1 MKKEQTFDEI
11 LTSVLETYESNPNQN
26 LDSLISD
33 ECNKYGLSDEQVK
46 LLKDVNDYIDS
57 FANKA
62 ESLVKAKAEGK
73 SRKRWIMEELDR
85 ITEGRDEK
93 EKAQIMSAISNV
105 NEQVVDK
112 MFNLE

>member
-57 FANKA
+57 FADKA
-62 ESLVKAKAEGK
+62 ESLAKAKAEGK

-93 EKAQIMSAISNV
+93 EKTQIMSAISNV

-112 MFNLE
+112 MFNQE

>member
-1 MKKEQTFDEI
+1 M
-11 LTSVLETYESNPNQN
+11 
-26 LDSLISD
+26 
-33 ECNKYGLSDEQVK
+33 GLSDEQVK

-57 FANKA
+57 FADKA

-85 ITEGRDEK
+85 ITASGRDEK

-112 MFNLE
+112 MFNQE